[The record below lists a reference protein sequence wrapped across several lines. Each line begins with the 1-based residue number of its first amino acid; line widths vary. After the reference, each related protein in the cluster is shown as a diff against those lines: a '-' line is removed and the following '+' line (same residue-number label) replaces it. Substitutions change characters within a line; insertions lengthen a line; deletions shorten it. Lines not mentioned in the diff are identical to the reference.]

1 MRFSLFLAAAVLS
14 ATVRAPAEAPKG
26 EYVGSASTLV
36 EYLDPNTL
44 QTIASERLARKVTV
58 IIGDPKS
65 VAGQTEPNPF
75 TLEVAPKRRLSSP
88 VPGEIFAAS
97 ARVSAATGNLALYQ
111 YWSLQN
117 SATGFAGALIN
128 NYSEAGLAKDRIN
141 AHFNGPGGAPA
152 SYLMHDGR
160 IAPGLQST
168 LSAIIVGR
176 QMTLK
181 IRGHAFIPGQA
192 IARFRTKIIAN
203 RPAEG

>member
-1 MRFSLFLAAAVLS
+1 LRSSLFLAIAVLS
-14 ATVRAPAEAPKG
+14 ATVRAQAEAPKG
-26 EYVGSASTLV
+26 QYVGSASTLV

-58 IIGDPKS
+58 VIGDPKS
-65 VAGQTEPNPF
+65 VAGQIENNPF
-75 TLEVAPKRRLSSP
+75 TLAVAPKRRLSSP

-97 ARVSAATGNLALYQ
+97 ARISAATGNLALYQ
-111 YWSLQN
+111 YWTLQN
-117 SATGFAGALIN
+117 SATGFAGALFN

-141 AHFNGPGGAPA
+141 AHFHGPGGAPA

-168 LSAIIVGR
+168 LSAVIAGR

-181 IRGHAFIPGQA
+181 IRGHAFVPGQA
-192 IARFRTKIIAN
+192 IARFRTKINA
-203 RPAEG
+203 RRQPAG